1 MVIRVSILLYIFN
14 FESLSFLYTPDI
26 DYISN
31 DISISRITLTETI
44 DINNLQDCL
53 YLLYRYN
60 SINKTTRSL
69 YTYLSEEFISDNLNI
84 FFYFLLLILTSKLNN
99 IYNIYILLQLRIP
112 CIFFVVTLKVNWNTQ
127 KKPFNFW
134 LSYGNLE
141 FIVNDLNISLLN

>member
-99 IYNIYILLQLRIP
+99 IYNIYILLQLRIS
-112 CIFFVVTLKVNWNTQ
+112 CIFFVVTLKVN
-127 KKPFNFW
+127 
-134 LSYGNLE
+134 
-141 FIVNDLNISLLN
+141 